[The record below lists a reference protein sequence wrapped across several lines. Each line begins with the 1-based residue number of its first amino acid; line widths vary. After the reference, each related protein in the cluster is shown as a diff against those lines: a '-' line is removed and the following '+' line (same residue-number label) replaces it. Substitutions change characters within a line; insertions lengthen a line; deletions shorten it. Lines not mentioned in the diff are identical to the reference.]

1 MPDLHDLPALNAT
14 LNGTSAVLLSAGY
27 AFIRSGRRR
36 AHAACMIGAL
46 IVSAAFLVSYLVYHA
61 QAGSTRFTGE
71 GWIRPVYFT
80 ILLTHTLLAATVVPL
95 ALVTVSRAAARRF
108 DRHRSIARITL
119 PVWLYVSV
127 TGVVIYWLLYHAYPS
142 R

>member
-1 MPDLHDLPALNAT
+1 M
-14 LNGTSAVLLSAGY
+14 LLSAGY

-36 AHAACMIGAL
+36 EHAACMIGAL
-46 IVSAAFLVSYLVYHA
+46 TVSAAFLVSYLVYHA
-61 QAGSTRFTGE
+61 QAGSTRFAGE

-80 ILLTHTLLAATVVPL
+80 ILLTHTLLAAAVVPL
-95 ALVTVSRAAARRF
+95 ALVTVRRAATRRF
-108 DRHRSIARITL
+108 DAHRGIARLTL